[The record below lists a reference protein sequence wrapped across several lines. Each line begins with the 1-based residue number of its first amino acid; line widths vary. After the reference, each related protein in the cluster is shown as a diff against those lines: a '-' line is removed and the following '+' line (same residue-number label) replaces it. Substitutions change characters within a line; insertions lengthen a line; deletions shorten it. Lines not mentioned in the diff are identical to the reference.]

1 MASSALDVCGNINGF
16 SMKRACFVAGTQVVV
31 GEQITQSGELES
43 ENVEVADDRN
53 GVYLVVAATAA
64 AAVAFKVLEKKTS
77 KKRVMIELNNI
88 PENVE
93 ENAERE
99 SSRQNAAENKNLKR
113 GRANSEPEK
122 SRLASWFGGVSLFF
136 LIVSLGTLLGSFVSN
151 NADFKT
157 SESVLAS
164 NFASDV
170 SNAEQQTTK
179 YVTKNIEEIQE
190 GDEVLAYDV
199 RSGEPVKSKVSATFH
214 LKSDHLRYLTVL
226 DANGSEQTFQ
236 TTDTHPF
243 WVNSDRPDLFR
254 KARDSVSEY
263 DVSTNS
269 DVVFEHDYLLVTE
282 SGCYIE
288 AQDLNVGDRFI
299 EPNGETSVLLKTWRE
314 THPEGV
320 DVYNFKVADNSNYFV
335 IANYDDFQNGLEP
348 VLVHNAN
355 YRLNSDNFPGAYLA
369 SKKTPYQ
376 VTPGIKYIDGVYVNK
391 KGRTEPWRAFYDQY
405 GRLCA
410 RTDYNA
416 GNIKDGIPDVHYH
429 LFEWGP
435 GKNPLKKK
443 EHFPGEFVP

>member
-99 SSRQNAAENKNLKR
+99 SLRQNATEKKNLKR
-113 GRANSEPEK
+113 NRANSEPEK
-122 SRLASWFGGVSLFF
+122 SRLTSWFAGVSLFF
-136 LIVSLGTLLGSFVSN
+136 LIVSLGTLLGFFISN
-151 NADFKT
+151 NVDFKT

-164 NFASDV
+164 NVASDV

-179 YVTKNIEEIQE
+179 YVTKNIEDIQE

-199 RSGEPVKSKVSATFH
+199 RASEPVKSKVSATFH

-282 SGCYIE
+282 SGYYVE
-288 AQDLNVGDRFI
+288 AKDLKEGDRFI
-299 EPNGETSVLLKTWRE
+299 APSGESSFLVKTWRE
-314 THPEGV
+314 SQPEGI

-335 IANYDDFQNGLEP
+335 IAQHADFQNGAEP
-348 VLVHNAN
+348 VLVHNAKDCH
-355 YRLNSDNFPGAYLA
+355 RKSAGRSDPHGDSGRELEKAYKQIEQY
-369 SKKTPYQ
+369 KKQ
-376 VTPGIKYIDGVYVNK
+376 I
-391 KGRTEPWRAFYDQY
+391 E
-405 GRLCA
+405 
-410 RTDYNA
+410 
-416 GNIKDGIPDVHYH
+416 
-429 LFEWGP
+429 E
-435 GKNPLKKK
+435 LKKQ
-443 EHFPGEFVP
+443 PGTARKNKDIQNKIKNIRSEAQKKNKGETHWRRGK

>member
-164 NFASDV
+164 NVASDV

-179 YVTKNIEEIQE
+179 YVTKNIEDIQE

-348 VLVHNAN
+348 VLVHNGNRCGFNDRPPNLSPA
-355 YRLNSDNFPGAYLA
+355 
-369 SKKTPYQ
+369 
-376 VTPGIKYIDGVYVNK
+376 
-391 KGRTEPWRAFYDQY
+391 
-405 GRLCA
+405 
-410 RTDYNA
+410 NA
-416 GNIKDGIPDVHYH
+416 GRRGAFRQAKRDLNIPVSEQPVAVIKEPYRGFSPLYARRYVFKGDKEILDHYKGH
-429 LFEWGP
+429 IFPNPTQNRGP
-435 GKNPLKKK
+435 
-443 EHFPGEFVP
+443 HFNGANGGHYDY